1 MLPVPNGDAG
11 APDCSGGD
19 GRGEEE
25 SLPFTIAVEGSA
37 GL

>member
-1 MLPVPNGDAG
+1 MLPVPYGDAG

-19 GRGEEE
+19 GRGEE
-25 SLPFTIAVEGSA
+25 SLPFAIAAEDSA